1 MDVNIGGRDGR
12 GASVRACV
20 RAYVR
25 TCVCAFV
32 YYGDK
37 GTLSG

>member
-20 RAYVR
+20 HAYVR
-25 TCVCAFV
+25 MCVRI
-32 YYGDK
+32 
-37 GTLSG
+37 LRR